1 MDHGEAS
8 CLILFFCWTVHETPS
23 NMISKNYYIT
33 FSRHPGVVFGIR
45 KQAKIY
51 IYFFSK
57 SMVKMS
63 AEMGWNL
70 AKHLKSLSD
79 TELRFSEWSW
89 NVRCHDLTCI
99 RLYLYKRICQVML
112 DVFCI
117 NWKYVLGVSTR
128 LLSRRHWV
136 WWSTFAWNASVLC
149 RWFVYITLE
158 KIKKNLMIPKFLTMK
173 VLTLVDNWIKGS
185 VKMQYVWWFSYQL
198 KVRFSPE
205 F

>member
-23 NMISKNYYIT
+23 NMILKNYYIT

-89 NVRCHDLTCI
+89 NVRWHDLTCI
-99 RLYLYKRICQVML
+99 RLYLYKRICQKVM
-112 DVFCI
+112 FRC
-117 NWKYVLGVSTR
+117 
-128 LLSRRHWV
+128 
-136 WWSTFAWNASVLC
+136 
-149 RWFVYITLE
+149 
-158 KIKKNLMIPKFLTMK
+158 FL
-173 VLTLVDNWIKGS
+173 
-185 VKMQYVWWFSYQL
+185 YQL
-198 KVRFSPE
+198 KVCFGGFYSVVEQTTLRLMIDFCMKRSCALWLICLYYSWE
-205 F
+205 N